1 MNHYTTY
8 ITTLRNPSLLQY
20 FKALTSLAQIYL
32 IDAKDAKE
40 MATIIADV
48 DRFYGIFRAEEV
60 YEFAERRADW
70 LTVKKDIER
79 AMYGIGC
86 LMM

>member
-1 MNHYTTY
+1 LYFTY
-8 ITTLRNPSLLQY
+8 IKTLRNQDILQY
-20 FKALTSLAQIYL
+20 FKALRELSQIYL
-32 IDAKDAKE
+32 IDPKHAKE
-40 MATIIADV
+40 MAEVIADG

-70 LTVKKDIER
+70 YNVKRDVER

-86 LMM
+86 GLM